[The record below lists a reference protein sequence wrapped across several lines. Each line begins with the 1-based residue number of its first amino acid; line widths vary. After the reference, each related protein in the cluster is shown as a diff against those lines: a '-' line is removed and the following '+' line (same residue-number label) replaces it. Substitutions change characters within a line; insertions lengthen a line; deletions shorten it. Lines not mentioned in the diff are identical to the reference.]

1 MLNVRP
7 RRCDTYFFSKPDIA
21 LAGWN
26 GGLCLILVGDK

>member
-1 MLNVRP
+1 MLNAHP

-26 GGLCLILVGDK
+26 GGGQYILVGDK